1 MSHPGP
7 SVGAGPTPQRRYG
20 LGARLLLAQAMVLLA
35 GVATTAVIAAV
46 IGPPL
51 FREHLHQAGVPANS
65 MEEVHAEEA
74 YAYATAFSVGGALAV
89 SALAALAVSWYVSRR
104 LQRSVA
110 EVASAAQSVA
120 HGHYDIRVSSPHL
133 GDDFDALADSFNQMA
148 SRLQT
153 VDETRRRLFS
163 DLAHE
168 IRTPIAVLQA
178 YIEAIGDGVRTL
190 DGDTTAMLNDQT
202 RRLVRFSRDLSAL
215 AKAEESSA
223 SLACTWI
230 SPADLVDAAVTAAR
244 DRFASSGVSLET
256 QVDNDLPQLWGDTQR
271 LLQVLG
277 NLIDNALRH
286 TDAGGAVHVSAARRG
301 GTVVISVDDTGTGI
315 AAEHLE
321 RIFERFYRTDSARA
335 REQGGAGIG
344 LAIAKALV
352 EAHGGT
358 ISASSPGPG
367 AGATFRITLP
377 AGEDT
382 ATVSTLTRA
391 RRPQPV
397 CSPD

>member
-1 MSHPGP
+1 M
-7 SVGAGPTPQRRYG
+7 AGSASKRRHG
-20 LGARLLLAQAMVLLA
+20 LGARLLVAQAMVLLA

-65 MEEVHAEEA
+65 MEEIHAEEA
-74 YAYATAFSVGGALAV
+74 YVYATAFSVGGALAV

-110 EVASAAQSVA
+110 EVASAAHAVA
-120 HGHYDIRVSSPHL
+120 QGRYDVRVSSPHL

-148 SRLQT
+148 TRLDT
-153 VDETRRRLFS
+153 VDQTRRRLFS

-190 DGDTTAMLNDQT
+190 DVETTAMLDDQS
-202 RRLVRFSRDLSAL
+202 RRLVRFSHDLSAL

-223 SLACTWI
+223 LLAYAWI
-230 SPADLVDAAVTAAR
+230 SPADLLEAAVTSAR
-244 DRFASSGVSLET
+244 DRFISKGVSLNT
-256 QVDNDLPQLWGDTQR
+256 RADNGLPQLWADSQR

-286 TDAGGAVHVSAARRG
+286 TDAGGVVQVAATRQG
-301 GTVVISVDDTGTGI
+301 GNVIISIADTGTGI

-321 RIFERFYRTDSARA
+321 LIFERFYRTDSARA
-335 REQGGAGIG
+335 RDEGGAGIG

-358 ISASSPGPG
+358 ISANSPGEG
-367 AGATFRITLP
+367 AGAVFSVVLP
-377 AGEDT
+377 AGADP
-382 ATVSTLTRA
+382 AVAGASARTRRSRPMSA
-391 RRPQPV
+391 RH
-397 CSPD
+397 